1 MRLRRRVVRGE
12 KTNLRSGSMAPT
24 EPSTVARLI
33 GNEVRRLRRSLGL
46 TGSELGAATG
56 ISAGMLSR
64 IENASVSPS
73 AATIKSLAK
82 ALNIPIS
89 QLLGEH
95 RERAD
100 CSFVKAGSGVR
111 IERRGPKS
119 GHRYDLLGHS
129 LGGTIVVEP
138 YLVTLS
144 HNVPCAHFTC
154 AGVEYIHM
162 LSGKVRYRHGHSVFF
177 LETGDSLL
185 LDAAVHHGP
194 EGLVQ
199 VPIQYLSIIIFPRET
214 SHQ

>member
-1 MRLRRRVVRGE
+1 
-12 KTNLRSGSMAPT
+12 MAPT
-24 EPSTVARLI
+24 DPSTVTRLI
-33 GNEVRRLRRSLGL
+33 GNEIRRLRRSLGL
-46 TGSELGAATG
+46 TGSELGAAAG

-119 GHRYDLLGHS
+119 GHGHDLLGHS
-129 LGGTIVVEP
+129 LGATIVVEP
-138 YLVTLS
+138 FLVTLS
-144 HNVPCAHFTC
+144 QNVPCAHFPYV
-154 AGVEYIHM
+154 GVEYIYM
-162 LSGKVRYRHGHSVFF
+162 LSGKVHYRHGHSVFF
-177 LETGDSLL
+177 LEAGDSLL
-185 LDAAVHHGP
+185 LDPSVHHGP

-199 VPIQYLSIIIFPRET
+199 VPIQYLSIIIYARET
-214 SHQ
+214 